1 MQIFRSEGLDAIHT
15 FLHFVQRIQK
25 ESSGDLFHKLA
36 RQVST
41 CPYTREDG
49 GQIGWIDNPRY
60 KSQQQHDAATTM
72 TQTSALLNRAILDIV
87 SAAVIDELFQRR
99 VKGGDVIKLPI
110 TVDTDDDNDTT
121 TTTTEESKPIIR
133 GWHVLRVDD
142 LHLRPVTTA
151 SDTSTHDNSSSSSK
165 NIVHKVRPKL
175 KGSGVVPLSP
185 AFISN
190 DNLKDDEGD
199 DDAAATTAMYTVP
212 NAKYYKI
219 VTTGCQMNVADSER
233 ITGVL
238 EDELKLSPLGDV
250 DALSFDSVDS
260 NANSNKN
267 NDNRSKKKKKK
278 KNTPDVLL
286 LNTCTIRDHAE
297 QKVYDALGPY
307 AAMKRDGKAIAIVV
321 AGCVAQQEGE
331 YINIVLESI

>member
-1 MQIFRSEGLDAIHT
+1 M
-15 FLHFVQRIQK
+15 QRIQK
-25 ESSGDLFHKLA
+25 ESSGDLFDKLA

-72 TQTSALLNRAILDIV
+72 TQTSALLNRAVSDIV
-87 SAAVIDELFQRR
+87 SATVIDELFRRR

-110 TVDTDDDNDTT
+110 TIDTDDDNDTT
-121 TTTTEESKPIIR
+121 VTSTTEESKPIIR

-151 SDTSTHDNSSSSSK
+151 SDTSNDNLSSSK

-185 AFISN
+185 AFITN
-190 DNLKDDEGD
+190 DNLTNYDRADDNA
-199 DDAAATTAMYTVP
+199 AAATTAMYTVP

-260 NANSNKN
+260 NDDSNKN
-267 NDNRSKKKKKK
+267 NDNRSKKKK

-331 YINIVLESI
+331 YIDRFLSPSAFYPMF